1 MGQKVEFRDV
11 VALLKELI
19 SLPSFSGEESETADA
34 LCRFLTRY
42 GVRYNRI
49 YNNVWALSRGFDA
62 TKPTLLLNSHHDT
75 VRPSKGHTRSPF
87 EPCESEGRLYGL
99 GANDAGASLVSLV
112 ATFIEHI
119 DTSALPFNLLLGLT
133 AAEENMG
140 REGMSAFLAEM
151 QQQGIAIDMAI
162 VGEPTSMQAATA
174 ERGLVVLDG
183 LVKGQSGHAARN
195 EGDNAIYK
203 AIEDVERLRSYRFPQ
218 TSEQLGDVKVTV
230 TQIDAGTQHNVIPG
244 ECRFVVDVRTTDT
257 YSNEEVVE
265 YLQQAVKYAT
275 LTPRSVR
282 IRASAISHSHPLVE
296 SAVAVGCQT
305 FVSPTVSDRALMGGI
320 AALKIGVG
328 ESARSHTADE
338 YVCLTEIEAGLKIY
352 GGLLAAL
359 AERLK

>member
-1 MGQKVEFRDV
+1 MGQKVEFQDV

-19 SLPSFSGEESETADA
+19 SLPSFSGEECETADA

-42 GVRYNRI
+42 GVQYNRT
-49 YNNVWALSRGFDA
+49 YNNVWALSRGFDMA
-62 TKPTLLLNSHHDT
+62 KPTLLLNSHHDT
-75 VRPSKGHTRSPF
+75 VRPSKDYTRSPF
-87 EPCESEGRLYGL
+87 EPLESDDKLYGL
-99 GANDAGASLVSLV
+99 GSNDAGGSLVSLL

-119 DTSALPFNLLLGLT
+119 DTANLPFNLLLGLT
-133 AAEENMG
+133 GAEENMG

-151 QQQGIAIDMAI
+151 QQRGINIDMAI

-183 LVKGQSGHAARN
+183 LVKGQSGHAARD

-203 AIEDVERLRSYRFPQ
+203 AVEDIERLRNYRFSQ
-218 TSEQLGDVKVTV
+218 KSEQLGYVKVTV
-230 TQIDAGTQHNVIPG
+230 TQIDAGIQHNIIPG
-244 ECRFVVDVRTTDT
+244 ECRFVVDVRTTDA

-265 YLQQAVKYAT
+265 HLQQAVKYAT

-282 IRASAISHSHPLVE
+282 IRASAISCSHPLVE
-296 SAVAVGCQT
+296 AAVSIGRQT

-328 ESARSHTADE
+328 ESSRSHTADE
-338 YVCLTEIEAGLKIY
+338 YVCLTEIEEGLKIY
-352 GGLLAAL
+352 GELLSAL